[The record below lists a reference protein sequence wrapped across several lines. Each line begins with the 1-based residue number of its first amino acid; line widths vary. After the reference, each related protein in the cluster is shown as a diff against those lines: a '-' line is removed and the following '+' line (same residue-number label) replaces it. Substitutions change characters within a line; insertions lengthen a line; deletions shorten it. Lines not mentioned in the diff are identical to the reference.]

1 MKSVGPVQFK
11 ATAAGDYK
19 LVAGEGMKQ
28 NTTVR
33 LMLTFL
39 EKKLNPIAKKH
50 KANIELYHSSRKGIY
65 ISDNNLTYAILVE
78 MEKVLKKGGWHPIMI
93 QGGIAIPDD
102 D

>member
-50 KANIELYHSSRKGIY
+50 KVNIELYHSSRKGVY
-65 ISDNNLTYAILVE
+65 ISDSTLTYAI
-78 MEKVLKKGGWHPIMI
+78 MEEVVKALKKEGWNPIMI